1 MCLWGKR
8 EGRLLLGQKI
18 RRKIYFNRNFFKN
31 NFQKNPEEKKYVL
44 CVFFV
49 KTYGI
54 RRIFTWS
61 SEIIIGR

>member
-1 MCLWGKR
+1 
-8 EGRLLLGQKI
+8 LGQKI